1 MENRR
6 STYQDKLGTNPNQK
20 LSTTDDVA
28 RFAAQS
34 KSAGTVTVADFLY
47 NFLKSKYGV
56 PAAIA
61 EAGYNLIDALTR
73 YQVRKKVFFLS
84 LIAF

>member
-1 MENRR
+1 MLR
-6 STYQDKLGTNPNQK
+6 
-20 LSTTDDVA
+20 V
-28 RFAAQS
+28 FAAQS

-73 YQVRKKVFFLS
+73 YQVRKRSSSFCPTPF
-84 LIAF
+84 IE